1 MGAHEKEKYEFTD
14 ENRGALE
21 NTVKRLV
28 QKSLKGDFPL
38 SVNLPGRNF
47 FCIWC
52 LARVA
57 VFGKL

>member
-1 MGAHEKEKYEFTD
+1 MGANEKEKYEFTD

-21 NTVKRLV
+21 NTEKRLV

-47 FCIWC
+47 F
-52 LARVA
+52 
-57 VFGKL
+57 